1 MTRALEVVDAADP
14 ADVMVRLAAA
24 LAGTGPALLPRERGV
39 DTAAPA
45 VVASGVAVVIETSGS
60 TARPKQVALSADA
73 LLASAA
79 ATAEAIGQG
88 QWLLALPVH
97 YVAGLQV
104 LVRSLAAGSTPV
116 ILPGGH
122 FDAAAFR
129 AAAGHLSGTGRY
141 TALVPTQ
148 LARLLDAARTDA
160 RLLTALR
167 SFDAILLGGQRAPAG
182 LIDGSAPAGLRVIRT
197 YGSSE
202 TAGGCVYDG
211 APLGR
216 THARVHDGQLEL
228 AGPMLAEGYV
238 GDEARTAE
246 SFVVDGGLRWYR
258 TGDVGTVTETEH
270 GTVVE
275 VFGRLDDVF
284 ISGGIKVSAGDVERV
299 VQTLE
304 GLQEAVV
311 LAVADHEWGQR
322 AVVIADGRLSA
333 ALPSLAAVRS
343 RVVAELG
350 PAAAPRELMVLADG
364 LPRLSSGKPN
374 RRALLALLEHG

>member
-24 LAGTGPALLPRERGV
+24 LAGTGPALLPRERGAG
-39 DTAAPA
+39 TAAPA
-45 VVASGVAVVIETSGS
+45 AVASNVAVVIETSGS

-104 LVRSLAAGSTPV
+104 LVRSHAAGSTPV
-116 ILPGGH
+116 ILPSGH
-122 FDAAAFR
+122 FDADAFR
-129 AAAGHLSGTGRY
+129 AAAGQLSGTGRY

-148 LARLLDAARTDA
+148 LARLLDAARTDE
-160 RLLTALR
+160 RLLTVLR
-167 SFDAILLGGQRAPAG
+167 AFDAILLGGQRAPAG
-182 LIDGSAPAGLRVIRT
+182 LIDGSAAAGLRVIRT

-211 APLGR
+211 VPFAQ
-216 THARVHDGQLEL
+216 TQARVRDGQLEL
-228 AGPMLAEGYV
+228 TGPMLAEGYV

-246 SFVVDGGLRWYR
+246 CFVLDAGRRWYR
-258 TGDVGTVTETEH
+258 TGDVGTVTETEY

-299 VQTLE
+299 VQGIE

-311 LAVADHEWGQR
+311 LAAADNEWGQR
-322 AVVIADGRLSA
+322 AVVIADGRRSA
-333 ALPSLAAVRS
+333 ALPSLATVRS

-350 PAAAPRELMVLADG
+350 PAATPRELMVLVDG
-364 LPRLSSGKPN
+364 LPRLSSGKPD
-374 RRALLALLEHG
+374 RRALLALLELD

>member
-24 LAGTGPALLPRERGV
+24 LAGTGPALLPRERGAG
-39 DTAAPA
+39 TAAPA
-45 VVASGVAVVIETSGS
+45 AVASNVAAVIETSGS

-104 LVRSLAAGSTPV
+104 LVRSHAAGSTPV
-116 ILPGGH
+116 ILPSGH
-122 FDAAAFR
+122 FDADAFR
-129 AAAGHLSGTGRY
+129 AATGQLSGTGRY

-148 LARLLDAARTDA
+148 LTRLLDAARTDE
-160 RLLTALR
+160 RLLTSLR

-182 LIDGSAPAGLRVIRT
+182 LIDGSAAAGLRVIRT

-216 THARVHDGQLEL
+216 TQARVRDGQLEL
-228 AGPMLAEGYV
+228 TGPMLAEGYV

-246 SFVVDGGLRWYR
+246 SFVLDAGQRWYR
-258 TGDVGTVTETEH
+258 TGDVGTVTETVY

-299 VQTLE
+299 VQGIE

-311 LAVADHEWGQR
+311 LAAPDHEWGQR
-322 AVVIADGRLSA
+322 AVVIADGRR
-333 ALPSLAAVRS
+333 ALPALAAVRS

-350 PAAAPRELMVLADG
+350 PAAAPRELIGLVDG
-364 LPRLSSGKPN
+364 LPRLSSGKPD
-374 RRALLALLEHG
+374 RRALLALLELG